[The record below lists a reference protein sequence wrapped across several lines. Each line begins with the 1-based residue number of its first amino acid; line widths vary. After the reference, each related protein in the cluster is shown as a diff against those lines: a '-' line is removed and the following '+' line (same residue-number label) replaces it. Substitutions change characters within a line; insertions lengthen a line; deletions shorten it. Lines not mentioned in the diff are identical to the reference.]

1 MIRKLRSEM
10 VETEIGKRLMTG
22 DGRRWLL
29 RPARPTDGGALAR
42 LFAAVR
48 AEGRWLIT
56 APGVVGDPSEG
67 FWISEMIRSAE
78 HLALVAEADGDVV
91 GNVLVSTDRNRAT
104 EHVGTLAICI
114 ADRWRDVGI
123 GSALMSAA
131 QDWVRERGLR
141 KLALGVFPDNERAIA
156 VYEKRGFVREGVRR
170 MQYRSG
176 DRFRDEVLMA
186 WFPADD
192 A

>member
-1 MIRKLRSEM
+1 VHGKM
-10 VETEIGKRLMTG
+10 VETGLGKRLTTG

-29 RPARPTDGGALAR
+29 RPARPTDGSALAR

-56 APGVVGDPSEG
+56 APGTIDDPSEG

-78 HLALVAEADGDVV
+78 HLALVAEADGEIV

-104 EHVGTLAICI
+104 EHIGTLAICI
-114 ADRWRDVGI
+114 AEEWRDVGI
-123 GSALMSAA
+123 GSALVAGA

-141 KLALGVFPDNERAIA
+141 KLALGVFPDNDRAIA
-156 VYEKRGFVREGVRR
+156 VYERAGFVREGLRR
-170 MQYRSG
+170 LQYRSG
-176 DRFRDEVLMA
+176 DVWRDEVLMA
-186 WFPADD
+186 WFPEEAE
-192 A
+192 